1 MTQDQASTGTTL
13 ARGVGSSPTVTGP
26 TVPTP
31 SSAVSSQAAAAR
43 TGRAAAGPA
52 SRPDGWPD
60 WARGQLEDA
69 VRIAARAPAGTNVAA
84 LLHREWFLPRVDGA
98 AFGRPLGP
106 LGPLRPL
113 AGVYRAAHAGTGVR
127 RTVGE
132 LTVLARHDVVA
143 VDGWWRTW
151 GESWTPPRARPDT
164 VRIVLT
170 PHPGRLAAFVRT
182 VTGALLDSS
191 ETWGLACATRPSR
204 MRRAG
209 GAVLQLP
216 DLDALP
222 AGLLDELPGLLH
234 PAVPPLGAPLVPGA
248 ALVVAPTNGMSFG
261 EHRCHLVAVALRQ
274 PASTTDPL
282 GTIASVFAAHGV
294 RPATPWR
301 TR

>member
-1 MTQDQASTGTTL
+1 MTQDQAPAGATL
-13 ARGVGSSPTVTGP
+13 VRGVGSPSGAAGP

-31 SSAVSSQAAAAR
+31 PSAV
-43 TGRAAAGPA
+43 A
-52 SRPDGWPD
+52 SHPDRWPD
-60 WARGQLEDA
+60 WARSQLTDA
-69 VRIAARAPAGTNVAA
+69 VRIAGRAPAGANVAA

-98 AFGRPLGP
+98 GFGR
-106 LGPLRPL
+106 PLRPL
-113 AGVYRAAHAGTGVR
+113 AGVFRAAHAGTGVR
-127 RTVGE
+127 RTVGD

-143 VDGWWRTW
+143 ADGWWRTW
-151 GESWTPPRARPDT
+151 GESWTPPRSRPDT

-191 ETWGLACATRPSR
+191 APWGLACATRPSR

-222 AGLLDELPGLLH
+222 EGLLDELAGLLH
-234 PAVPPLGAPLVPGA
+234 PVVSPLGAPLAAGA
-248 ALVVAPTNGMSFG
+248 ALVVAPTTGMTFG

-274 PASTTDPL
+274 PAAAADPL

-294 RPATPWR
+294 RPATTWR